1 MIAYLA
7 DLHSLI
13 LANQQEEKVMS
24 ETKEFKNG
32 NGERPENENQE
43 TTEQEEG
50 NVEGYGYCTSN
61 KQKCLNDCI
70 FGGPALSHIG

>member
-1 MIAYLA
+1 MIVYLA
-7 DLHSLI
+7 VPRSLI
-13 LANQQEEKVMS
+13 LANEQEEKVMS

-43 TTEQEEG
+43 TTEQEKG

>member
-1 MIAYLA
+1 
-7 DLHSLI
+7 

>member
-50 NVEGYGYCTSN
+50 NIEGYGYCTSN

>member
-1 MIAYLA
+1 M
-7 DLHSLI
+7 
-13 LANQQEEKVMS
+13 ANEQEEKVMS

-32 NGERPENENQE
+32 NGERLEKRKSGNNR
-43 TTEQEEG
+43 TGKG

>member
-32 NGERPENENQE
+32 NGEKTRKRKP
-43 TTEQEEG
+43 G
-50 NVEGYGYCTSN
+50 NNRTGRR
-61 KQKCLNDCI
+61 KCRRLRVLYI
-70 FGGPALSHIG
+70 QQAEMFK

>member
-13 LANQQEEKVMS
+13 LANQHEEKVMS

>member
-1 MIAYLA
+1 
-7 DLHSLI
+7 
-13 LANQQEEKVMS
+13 MS
-24 ETKEFKNG
+24 DTKEFKNG
-32 NGERPENENQE
+32 NGERPEGEN
-43 TTEQEEG
+43 QEEG

>member
-1 MIAYLA
+1 MIVYLA
-7 DLHSLI
+7 GPRSLI
-13 LANQQEEKVMS
+13 LANEQEEKVMS

-32 NGERPENENQE
+32 NGERLENENQE

>member
-1 MIAYLA
+1 MIVYLA
-7 DLHSLI
+7 VPRSLI
-13 LANQQEEKVMS
+13 LANEQEEKVMS

-32 NGERPENENQE
+32 NGERLENENQE

>member
-1 MIAYLA
+1 MIVYLA
-7 DLHSLI
+7 VPRSLI
-13 LANQQEEKVMS
+13 LANEQEEKVMS

-32 NGERPENENQE
+32 NGERLENENQE
-43 TTEQEEG
+43 TTEQEKG

>member
-1 MIAYLA
+1 
-7 DLHSLI
+7 
-13 LANQQEEKVMS
+13 MS

-70 FGGPALSHIG
+70 FGRPALSHIG

>member
-43 TTEQEEG
+43 TTEQEEA
-50 NVEGYGYCTSN
+50 
-61 KQKCLNDCI
+61 KCRRLRVLYI
-70 FGGPALSHIG
+70 QQAEMLK

>member
-1 MIAYLA
+1 
-7 DLHSLI
+7 
-13 LANQQEEKVMS
+13 MS

-50 NVEGYGYCTSN
+50 
-61 KQKCLNDCI
+61 K
-70 FGGPALSHIG
+70 

>member
-1 MIAYLA
+1 MIVYLA
-7 DLHSLI
+7 VPRSLI
-13 LANQQEEKVMS
+13 LANEQEEKVMS

>member
-1 MIAYLA
+1 
-7 DLHSLI
+7 
-13 LANQQEEKVMS
+13 MS

-50 NVEGYGYCTSN
+50 NVEGYPLYVYNPYLDVHHES
-61 KQKCLNDCI
+61 L
-70 FGGPALSHIG
+70 